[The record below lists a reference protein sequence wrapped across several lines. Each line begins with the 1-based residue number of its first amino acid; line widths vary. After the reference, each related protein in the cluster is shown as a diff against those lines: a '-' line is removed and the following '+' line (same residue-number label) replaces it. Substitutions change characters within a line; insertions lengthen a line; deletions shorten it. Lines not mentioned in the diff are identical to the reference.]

1 MKNKSANS
9 VEWKLGREFIVQLC
23 AVYWQC
29 VTWLLDNKTPS
40 CKQAKLFTAT
50 LDQALKITDELMA
63 ARQLQRLCPSS
74 GAKLMEVHYDKKR
87 WEEIVKIQYWSQIA
101 GPGLQSYSHKTEKVL
116 LNLGWIN
123 KISKVAHS
131 TSAVKFY
138 HLHQVNYCSTP
149 LFFFFFEAEKVF
161 TFACYPLSVSWWAN
175 SYLSNQPKCTVI
187 LITHVVFM
195 FLVPKKSLEI
205 TNASHWTDII
215 QEKKKMT
222 FFQKLAALPVFF
234 FCRIALL

>member
-1 MKNKSANS
+1 MKNKSTN
-9 VEWKLGREFIVQLC
+9 EFIVQLC

-63 ARQLQRLCPSS
+63 ARQRRQLQRLCPSS

-87 WEEIVKIQYWSQIA
+87 WDEIVKIPYWSQIA

-123 KISKVAHS
+123 KISKVAPS
-131 TSAVKFY
+131 TSAVKSY

-149 LFFFFFEAEKVF
+149 LF
-161 TFACYPLSVSWWAN
+161 SS
-175 SYLSNQPKCTVI
+175 
-187 LITHVVFM
+187 
-195 FLVPKKSLEI
+195 SLKQRKF
-205 TNASHWTDII
+205 SP
-215 QEKKKMT
+215 
-222 FFQKLAALPVFF
+222 LPVIHLV
-234 FCRIALL
+234 CLGEPIATYQINPSALSSW